1 MGEGLI
7 MGKIDLSVPDF
18 TSEELRS
25 LIVKA
30 EDGDKLSEQLL
41 LPLMERYWAPKIIDL
56 LEEMP
61 IEEIHKMIEEKNYHL

>member
-1 MGEGLI
+1 MD
-7 MGKIDLSVPDF
+7 KIDLSVPDF
-18 TSEELRS
+18 TPEQLRS

-30 EDGDKLSEQLL
+30 EKGDKLSEQLL

-61 IEEIHKMIEEKNYHL
+61 IEELHKMIEEKHYHL